1 MIKYFILILIQFAF
15 YNMLSYEREYYTP
28 SCYISNITYE
38 KNNNIENK
46 TKNSKDKISEQ
57 KKSNYLDCIKYLIIF
72 LIVIYIPI
80 YYNYRQL
87 KKWRQSVR
95 NKDQLII
102 SMEQNIES
110 IKEKLQLTQIS
121 SNEIFRIYILMV
133 RLSISPQKN
142 RYQKFLLDY
151 NSFIYDNDE
160 EFRFEWTEFRL
171 LLNNNCNNY
180 INNLESLFPNLS
192 DKEIQAISMQ
202 KAGFDIPDIANISGY
217 SVNTIYKRNSDIRR
231 KLGIMELGNIIQFID
246 LKFAGN
252 Q

>member
-1 MIKYFILILIQFAF
+1 
-15 YNMLSYEREYYTP
+15 
-28 SCYISNITYE
+28 
-38 KNNNIENK
+38 
-46 TKNSKDKISEQ
+46 
-57 KKSNYLDCIKYLIIF
+57 
-72 LIVIYIPI
+72 
-80 YYNYRQL
+80 
-87 KKWRQSVR
+87 
-95 NKDQLII
+95 
-102 SMEQNIES
+102 MEQNIES

-246 LKFAGN
+246 LKFSGN